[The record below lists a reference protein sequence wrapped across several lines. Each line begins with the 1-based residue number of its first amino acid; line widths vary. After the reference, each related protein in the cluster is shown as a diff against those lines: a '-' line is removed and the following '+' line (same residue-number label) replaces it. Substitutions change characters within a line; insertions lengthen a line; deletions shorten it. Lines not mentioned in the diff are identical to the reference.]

1 MTSPEAPV
9 GDLDTLLA
17 VQDLDTAADVLRHR
31 RTGLPQRAALATCQ
45 QSLAEIEA
53 ALEPTREARHQVER
67 AQKAIE
73 DDLATLAEKRA
84 HVEAQMY
91 SVTNAKELV
100 SMQQELDSFDRRK
113 AVLEDG
119 VLEQMVEAEPLDAE
133 IERSMAS
140 RAGLDEE
147 AISLTAALAEAEIA
161 IDMELAAI
169 EDRRG
174 PLVESIDPALLA
186 RYEKLRARLQ
196 GVGVARLDGHKCT
209 GCHLTLPGAEVEQV
223 KRQARDEGIAECPEC
238 DRLLVV

>member
-1 MTSPEAPV
+1 MTSPEPAV

-17 VQDLDTAADVLRHR
+17 IQDLDTAVDVLRHR
-31 RTGLPQRAALATCQ
+31 RAVLPERAELASRQT
-45 QSLAEIEA
+45 SLAEIEA
-53 ALEPTREARHQVER
+53 ALGPTREARHQVDR

-73 DDLATLAEKRA
+73 DDLAVLAEKRA

-91 SVTNAKELV
+91 SNTNAKELV
-100 SMQQELDSFDRRK
+100 SMQQELDSFDRRR
-113 AVLEDG
+113 AALEDQVLER
-119 VLEQMVEAEPLDAE
+119 MVEAEPLDAA
-133 IERSMAS
+133 IEASMSS

-147 AISLTAALAEAEIA
+147 AIALTAALAEAETD
-161 IDMELAAI
+161 IDMELVDL
-169 EDRRG
+169 EDRRAA
-174 PLVESIDPALLA
+174 LVEAIDPALLA
-186 RYEKLRARLQ
+186 RYEKLRGRLQ